1 MVNIFEA
8 ANKDGAIWPQ
18 SRDNQYS
25 FQTLFTILIPAH
37 QRQQLQHYMLQVAWR
52 DASSQHKVAPGRNW
66 ESMCEVPAER
76 GGTEYVCRLVDLA
89 NVRKERMARNFSLAE
104 VFPQNK
110 PSWKVAPSIR
120 VKQSRLKV
128 KIASHSFPH
137 PTPLYFIS
145 SSVVVLMNTA
155 RSSWSLLVPHSNHS
169 MYFQTLESDYL
180 TICCYFFPW
189 AHGLMWLSV
198 WSAAWLALR
207 RSSNSWTRTLQPKS
221 IEIWDFQ
228 GEMFG
233 SLEGWII

>member
-1 MVNIFEA
+1 MCFSLHLQSRCFGTWCWRKVKPCKTDWLTDFLSYFQSKVLQVMVNIFEA

-37 QRQQLQHYMLQVAWR
+37 QRQQLQHNMLQVAWR

-128 KIASHSFPH
+128 KSFP
-137 PTPLYFIS
+137 
-145 SSVVVLMNTA
+145 
-155 RSSWSLLVPHSNHS
+155 
-169 MYFQTLESDYL
+169 
-180 TICCYFFPW
+180 
-189 AHGLMWLSV
+189 
-198 WSAAWLALR
+198 
-207 RSSNSWTRTLQPKS
+207 
-221 IEIWDFQ
+221 
-228 GEMFG
+228 
-233 SLEGWII
+233 